1 MLRIIYSWAFLFFKK
16 IHLDRE
22 SGGLSW
28 KIYKLNRLKICLNM
42 RSITLFKKVQEEG
55 FNFLIKLINEY
66 ESKRNTFSKTGECLY
81 GIFRGDTLIGIGGL
95 NQDPYTKVNKIGRL
109 RRFYI
114 SKDYRRIGLG
124 KLLLK
129 KLLRHAEKYFHVVV
143 LHSDTK
149 QGDEFYSANGFVK
162 IGNYKGS
169 SHLIRL

>member
-1 MLRIIYSWAFLFFKK
+1 MLKYEVN
-16 IHLDRE
+16 HLVQE
-22 SGGLSW
+22 S
-28 KIYKLNRLKICLNM
+28 K
-42 RSITLFKKVQEEG
+42 EEG

-66 ESKRNTFSKTGECLY
+66 ESKRNTFSNTGECLY

-95 NQDPYTKVNKIGRL
+95 NQDPYTKDNKIGRL
-109 RRFYI
+109 RRL
-114 SKDYRRIGLG
+114 KDYRRIGLG

-149 QGDEFYSANGFVK
+149 QGEEFYSANGFVK

>member
-1 MLRIIYSWAFLFFKK
+1 MKLEDIQIKRIGDLLKYEID
-16 IHLDRE
+16 HLIEE
-22 SGGLSW
+22 ST
-28 KIYKLNRLKICLNM
+28 K
-42 RSITLFKKVQEEG
+42 EG

-66 ESKRNTFSKTGECLY
+66 ESKRNAFSKTGECLY

-95 NQDPYTKVNKIGRL
+95 NQDPYTKDNKIGRL

-129 KLLRHAEKYFHVVV
+129 KLLSRAEKYFHVVV

-162 IGNYKGS
+162 SGNYKGS

>member
-1 MLRIIYSWAFLFFKK
+1 MFKYE
-16 IHLDRE
+16 INHLIQE
-22 SGGLSW
+22 ST
-28 KIYKLNRLKICLNM
+28 K
-42 RSITLFKKVQEEG
+42 EG

-95 NQDPYTKVNKIGRL
+95 NQDPYTKDNKIGRL

-129 KLLRHAEKYFHVVV
+129 KLLSRAEKYFHVVV

-162 IGNYKGS
+162 SENYKGS
-169 SHLIRL
+169 SYLIRL